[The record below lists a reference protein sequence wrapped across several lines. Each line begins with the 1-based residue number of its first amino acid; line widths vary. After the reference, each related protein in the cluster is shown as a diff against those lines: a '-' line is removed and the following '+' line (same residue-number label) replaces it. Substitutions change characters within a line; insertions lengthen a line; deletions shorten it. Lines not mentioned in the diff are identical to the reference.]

1 MPASHKES
9 GYALTEVLVASVIAA
24 AVVATAMSGMTIA
37 LRGARGAAD
46 MQQVLL
52 DGANISARLRA
63 GDPAANVSADYPDW
77 RISISAVDR
86 PVDPRTG
93 AVLTRARIEHTA
105 PLVALELVF
114 IEDGYLLT
122 DEQP

>member
-1 MPASHKES
+1 MPANSRED

-24 AVVATAMSGMTIA
+24 AVVAMAMSGMTVA

-46 MQQVLL
+46 MQDVLL
-52 DGANISARLRA
+52 EGANISGRLRA
-63 GDPAANVSADYPDW
+63 GDRAANVAADYPDW

-93 AVLTRARIEHTA
+93 AVLTRARLEHTA
-105 PLVALELVF
+105 PRLALDF
-114 IEDGYLLT
+114 IFVEDGYLLT
-122 DEQP
+122 DDEP